1 MEQSQLM
8 KMFEI
13 VKTSSNPKGMLEMMA
28 NSNPELKQIMTAL
41 SSNNTSPRDLFYSK
55 AKEKGMSDQEIDDFL
70 KSLKAMM

>member
-1 MEQSQLM
+1 METNQLM

-55 AKEKGMSDQEIDDFL
+55 AKEKGMSDEEIEKFL
-70 KSLKAMM
+70 SSLKAMI

>member
-1 MEQSQLM
+1 
-8 KMFEI
+8 
-13 VKTSSNPKGMLEMMA
+13 MMA